1 LPKLPNAHKAII
13 KPEKLQYYL
22 LSPTHLEGKY
32 KAAFFQNLGYDAS
45 AWEILEN
52 DIKILILSN
61 DAVRQKSSSHGT
73 YYIVKGKVTSPS
85 GNTFNIQTVW
95 IILNG
100 EDIPRFVTA
109 YSGGR
114 K

>member
-1 LPKLPNAHKAII
+1 LPKLPHADKAVI
-13 KPEKLQYYL
+13 KSEKLLYYL

-32 KAAFFQNLGYDAS
+32 KADFFRNFGYDAS
-45 AWEILEN
+45 TWKILEN
-52 DIKILILSN
+52 DIKKLIMSN
-61 DAVRQKSSSHGT
+61 DAVLQKSSSHGT
-73 YYIVKGKVTSPS
+73 YYVVKGKIISPS
-85 GNTFNIQTVW
+85 GDTFNIQTVW

-100 EDIPRFVTA
+100 EDAPRFVTA